1 MNLGRRG
8 TLGTS
13 FPLAPIRA
21 RVWGEQE
28 KLPHAPHAPCRGG
41 WGAWGGKFGI
51 AVLGVAMTSGKAD
64 RLQKVAD
71 DVVCTKCH
79 INPRF
84 GSLARCKACLKL
96 DAEAER
102 TARERLLPPQQA
114 ARSNRQQASG
124 ARARKP
130 AETPTGKSLV
140 PAQPVQPVP
149 KQTRDSSELFTVKSW
164 TAMAASWLT
173 RFLRAKPAEQREK
186 AERAMAAEHTVQHVD
201 HARVTYG
208 GVPQIVLFP
217 RTNEDL
223 AHAHWGLERQ
233 GMRID
238 MVDTFGSVEDVKRLC
253 EFCGARVRVPC
264 NAPRANACRNRI
276 RNW

>member
-1 MNLGRRG
+1 
-8 TLGTS
+8 
-13 FPLAPIRA
+13 
-21 RVWGEQE
+21 
-28 KLPHAPHAPCRGG
+28 
-41 WGAWGGKFGI
+41 
-51 AVLGVAMTSGKAD
+51 MTSD
-64 RLQKVAD
+64 RLKKVAV
-71 DVVCTKCH
+71 DVTCTKCH
-79 INPRF
+79 VNPRF
-84 GSLARCKACLKL
+84 GSLSRCKACLKL

-102 TARERLLPPQQA
+102 IARERLLPPQPA
-114 ARSNRQQASG
+114 ARSNRQQAG
-124 ARARKP
+124 TTRARKP
-130 AETPTGKSLV
+130 LATPTGKALV
-140 PAQPVQPVP
+140 LARSVQPVP
-149 KQTRDSSELFTVKSW
+149 KQTSDTGAPFTPKSW
-164 TAMAASWLT
+164 TAMAARWLT
-173 RFLRAKPAEQREK
+173 RLLRAKPAEQREK

-201 HARVTYG
+201 HCRVTYG
-208 GVPQIVLFP
+208 GVPQIILFS